1 MWVQLLEA
9 VFVLWGLGELQ
20 GLVRGD
26 AELRSGDLE
35 LGGAAA
41 HRDKDVADLVPLAIN
56 LIGGKGKTG
65 VHSSQGM
72 RLVK

>member
-1 MWVQLLEA
+1 MWLQLLEA

-41 HRDKDVADLVPLAIN
+41 HRNKDVADLVPLAIN
-56 LIGGKGKTG
+56 LTEEAREM
-65 VHSSQGM
+65 HSSQGI
-72 RLVK
+72 RLAK